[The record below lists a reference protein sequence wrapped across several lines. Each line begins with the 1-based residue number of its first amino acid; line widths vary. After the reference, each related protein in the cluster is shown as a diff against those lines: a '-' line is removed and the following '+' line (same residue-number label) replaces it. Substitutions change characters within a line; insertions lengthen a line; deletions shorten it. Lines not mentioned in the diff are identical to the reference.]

1 MWPWSG
7 QPGGSWLFLG
17 QQAREAVGTSQGA
30 RGHPGQW
37 FTCSQEPGVQLAAE
51 RGPQLR
57 EAARIWEVRPGSG
70 VWSPDLPGLD
80 TLHLMAAFCS

>member
-1 MWPWSG
+1 M
-7 QPGGSWLFLG
+7 
-17 QQAREAVGTSQGA
+17 
-30 RGHPGQW
+30 
-37 FTCSQEPGVQLAAE
+37 QLAAE